1 VDTLLDLQSEATPVI
16 GWSATRL
23 GWLEGRRSGIGGS
36 DVAAALGMSRY
47 TSPWELWADKTG
59 RTELDAEES
68 PSEAAELGN
77 ALEPWLLEQVA
88 RKVGEPAYRTPFK
101 TYAHPEHPWRMCSP
115 DGILA
120 DGRLVECKTAGL
132 ASGFG
137 TPAGWGPDEIPLAY
151 EFQARWAMH
160 VMDAPAVEFIALVA
174 NLGVVHRTVERD
186 LGVEFELV
194 SQLSEWLDRHV
205 VGDEEPAFTAGDA
218 AILAELYPV
227 AGTGED
233 GKPKEIKLD
242 DTDAVIHWENY
253 RAAAEREKAG
263 KADKEAAG
271 AELKLLLGD
280 AAIGKVEGK
289 TLVTWQNRKGN
300 TNWKS
305 LFADLAPQLETA
317 NIPVPDPEK
326 YRGAPSRLLSVK
338 EIKSD
343 K

>member
-1 VDTLLDLQSEATPVI
+1 MDTLLDLKSEATPVI
-16 GWSATRL
+16 GWTATRT
-23 GWLEGRRSGIGGS
+23 GWLEGRRAGIGGS
-36 DVAAALGMSRY
+36 DVAAALGMNRY

-59 RTELDAEES
+59 RTEIELDES
-68 PSEAAELGN
+68 PSEAAALGN

-88 RKVGEPAYRTPFK
+88 RKVGEPAYRTPYK

-137 TPAGWGPDEIPLAY
+137 TPPGWGPDEIPLAY
-151 EFQARWAMH
+151 EFQARWSMH

-186 LGVEFELV
+186 YGVEFELV
-194 SQLSEWLDRHV
+194 AQLTEWWEKHV
-205 VGDEEPAFTAGDA
+205 VGDEEPAFTAADA
-218 AILAELYPV
+218 AILAELYPT
-227 AGTGED
+227 AD
-233 GKPKEIKLD
+233 PKKEIKLD
-242 DTDAVIHWENY
+242 DTDAVLHWETY
-253 RAAAEREKAG
+253 RAAHEREKEA
-263 KADKEAAG
+263 KAEKEAAG

-280 AAIGKVEGK
+280 AAKGTVEGK

-300 TNWKS
+300 TNWKA
-305 LFADLAPQLETA
+305 LYADLTPQLDA
-317 NIPVPDPEK
+317 AGIPVPDPEK
-326 YRGAPSRLLSVK
+326 YRGADSRSLSVK